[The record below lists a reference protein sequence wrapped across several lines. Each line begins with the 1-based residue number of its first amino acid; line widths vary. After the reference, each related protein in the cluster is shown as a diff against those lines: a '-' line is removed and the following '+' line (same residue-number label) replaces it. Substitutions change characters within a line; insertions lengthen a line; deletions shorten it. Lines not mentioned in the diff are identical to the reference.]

1 MRDLIRLVFLALVSF
16 AIVGAA
22 MIYTGDGAIR
32 RNLEGFFQSS
42 QSVASNAIGTVTGQ
56 SEAVAVGEP
65 DAPAPWTLRV
75 ARPQQDRWIGLAG
88 FPDQTEVRFALPI
101 GVDLVSGELNL
112 VLDSQLAEGGDGR
125 VSISVNG
132 VPRGQIVLN
141 DGAETHEIAIALE
154 AADLLGP
161 AVNLRLASQGTTSG
175 GQICP
180 VDTANNGSAIA
191 LNPQSEL
198 VLVTAAE
205 STDPEIELF
214 TAAEPFE
221 VLLGDG
227 AAQARA
233 IWGTQRLQRDG
244 IAAVIGGAPAG
255 STRLVF
261 AGDNADA
268 VSRNED
274 GSLALAGETGPALLV
289 QARGNDA
296 IAAARPTAWPVR
308 ATALTAE
315 TGVRNF
321 RGSKR
326 WTLDYKLADLPL
338 GMMPTRLDLALK
350 TSELVAGS
358 EWVVRV
364 SLNNNLLET
373 RRFDGKIGDIALPIA
388 LPIERQGLVN
398 SIQIELVDT
407 SPNDSICRAA
417 PDAQAQLLPE
427 TKLTAGEAQPVD
439 GWGATVRQLAAA
451 PSIDLTVEGALD
463 AAGASRAAA
472 MLGQFLPVRST
483 VTFGDDASPIR
494 LTVVDANAIGEAMR
508 LSANLGVAP
517 GSVASKG
524 QLLVMSSTSLTGTDI
539 AVHRLEDADSAAL
552 ASALKRDDVAIL
564 VQY

>member
-1 MRDLIRLVFLALVSF
+1 
-16 AIVGAA
+16 
-22 MIYTGDGAIR
+22 
-32 RNLEGFFQSS
+32 
-42 QSVASNAIGTVTGQ
+42 
-56 SEAVAVGEP
+56 
-65 DAPAPWTLRV
+65 
-75 ARPQQDRWIGLAG
+75 
-88 FPDQTEVRFALPI
+88 
-101 GVDLVSGELNL
+101 
-112 VLDSQLAEGGDGR
+112 
-125 VSISVNG
+125 
-132 VPRGQIVLN
+132 
-141 DGAETHEIAIALE
+141 
-154 AADLLGP
+154 
-161 AVNLRLASQGTTSG
+161 
-175 GQICP
+175 
-180 VDTANNGSAIA
+180 
-191 LNPQSEL
+191 
-198 VLVTAAE
+198 
-205 STDPEIELF
+205 
-214 TAAEPFE
+214 
-221 VLLGDG
+221 
-227 AAQARA
+227 
-233 IWGTQRLQRDG
+233 
-244 IAAVIGGAPAG
+244 
-255 STRLVF
+255 
-261 AGDNADA
+261 
-268 VSRNED
+268 
-274 GSLALAGETGPALLV
+274 
-289 QARGNDA
+289 
-296 IAAARPTAWPVR
+296 
-308 ATALTAE
+308 
-315 TGVRNF
+315 
-321 RGSKR
+321 
-326 WTLDYKLADLPL
+326 
-338 GMMPTRLDLALK
+338 MMPTRLDLALK

-451 PSIDLTVEGALD
+451 PSIDLTVEGSLD

-483 VTFGDDASPIR
+483 VTFGDDASPMR